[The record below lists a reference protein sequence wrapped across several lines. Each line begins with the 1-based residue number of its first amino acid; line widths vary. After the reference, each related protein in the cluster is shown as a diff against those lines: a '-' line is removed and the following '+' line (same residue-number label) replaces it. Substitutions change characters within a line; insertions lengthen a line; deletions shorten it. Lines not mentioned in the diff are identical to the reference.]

1 MARSSRGTALTV
13 FAVLFGVLAV
23 SNLAKP
29 LQIGSETGFVLL
41 GKRLSG
47 LPNMIF
53 GPLFGLY
60 LAAYATGIWG
70 MRHRALPM
78 GIAYA
83 AYVVVNLVLFTV
95 RSTPPPGRN
104 SLLFGLVYMAVAI
117 GVSSGAAVLLWRRR
131 DELT

>member
-1 MARSSRGTALTV
+1 MTRASRGTALTV

-29 LQIGSETGFVLL
+29 LQIGSQTGFVLL

-47 LPNMIF
+47 LPNLIF

-60 LAAYATGIWG
+60 LAVYATGIWG
-70 MRHRALPM
+70 MRRRALPM

-83 AYVVVNLVLFTV
+83 IYVVLNLVLFTV
-95 RSTPPPGRN
+95 RTPQPPGTGP
-104 SLLFGLVYMAVAI
+104 LIFGLVYMVVAI
-117 GVSSGAAVLLWRRR
+117 GVSAGAAVLLWRRQS
-131 DELT
+131 ELA

>member
-1 MARSSRGTALTV
+1 MARASRGTALTV

-23 SNLAKP
+23 SNLLKP
-29 LQIGSETGFVLL
+29 LQIGSQTGFVLL

-47 LPNMIF
+47 FPNVIF

-70 MRHRALPM
+70 MRRRALPM

-83 AYVVVNLVLFTV
+83 VYVVVNLILFTV
-95 RSTPPPGRN
+95 RTPQPPGTG
-104 SLLFGLVYMAVAI
+104 SLIFGLVYMTVAI
-117 GVSSGAAVLLWRRR
+117 GVSSGAAWLLWRRQN
-131 DELT
+131 ELA

>member
-1 MARSSRGTALTV
+1 MTKPSRGTALTV

-29 LQIGSETGFVLL
+29 LELGSTTGFVLF
-41 GKRLSG
+41 GQRLSG
-47 LPNMIF
+47 LPNQIF

-70 MRHRALPM
+70 MRRRALPM

-83 AYVVVNLVLFTV
+83 VYVIVNLVLYTV
-95 RSTPPPGRN
+95 RTPQPPG
-104 SLLFGLVYMAVAI
+104 SGTMIFGLVYMAIAI
-117 GVSSGAAVLLWRRR
+117 GVSSGAAMLLWRRR
-131 DELT
+131 SELT